1 MAQKTVIVTIDENGD
16 STIDL
21 NGFAGKGCDR
31 VLAEFAGRDRVKIE
45 RNKPEYH
52 TEAKEAQTVQR
63 NRS

>member
-31 VLAEFAGRDRVKIE
+31 VLGEFAGRDSMKIE
-45 RNKPEYH
+45 RTKPEYH
-52 TEAKEAQTVQR
+52 TESKDAQTAQR